1 MASTVKI
8 KRSNVAGKV
17 PTTSDITAGELAL
30 NTNDGRLYSTDGIKV
45 TEIGANVHS
54 LSVGTGTFSIA
65 NGSITFPTSDGGTN
79 QVLQTNGSGTLSFAT
94 VSGGI
99 SNVVEDT
106 TPQLGG
112 NLDVNGNKIV
122 SVSNGDIDI
131 EPNGGGN
138 VLLGNFTFDADQ
150 TVGSSQD
157 NYILTYDHSLG
168 EIRLEAAPGLVNDT
182 NPALSGN
189 LNTTGFK
196 IVTSSNAN
204 IDLEPNGTGNVLLG
218 NFTFDA
224 DQTVGLSQDNYVL
237 TYDHSA
243 GHISLEAAA
252 GGGINSVVEDT
263 TPQLG
268 GNLDAQSYNI
278 TSLGTLN
285 THTIPSGTDTLVGR
299 LTTDTLQNKTLTDP
313 KIPGYIADS
322 NGNELIKFT
331 TTAGAKNEITITNAA
346 AGGDPTIA
354 ATGSDTNIDLQLSP
368 KGGGNVLLGN
378 FNFDVD
384 QTVGLSQD
392 NYVLTYDDGT
402 GYISLEA
409 APGLVNDTNPALSG
423 NLNTTGFKIVTSSN
437 ANIDLEPN
445 GTGNVLLGNYT
456 FDADQA
462 VGSGQDNY
470 VLTYDDSAGHI
481 SLEAAAGG
489 GGGGG
494 GWEYVSTVTASNSST
509 IDFFGVF
516 SSGYDYKITGQEIR
530 GQYSN
535 TYYHARVEV
544 NSAGNRFTGGGYAL
558 ANIRHISN
566 SVYGRTATSTQFD
579 LSDGIPLGVSNPTQH
594 HNIDFEIINP
604 ADQASYYAPMRCLCW
619 GRRSNNTHFGQ
630 YFHGFLDYKAGV
642 PITGISFYFNTG
654 YTSKGR
660 FKLYRRAN
668 V

>member
-285 THTIPSGTDTLVGR
+285 THTIPGGTDTLVGR

-346 AGGDPTIA
+346 PGGDPTIA
-354 ATGSDTNIDLQLSP
+354 ASGSDTNIDLQLSP
-368 KGGGNVLLGN
+368 KGSGNVLLGN
-378 FNFDVD
+378 F
-384 QTVGLSQD
+384 
-392 NYVLTYDDGT
+392 
-402 GYISLEA
+402 
-409 APGLVNDTNPALSG
+409 
-423 NLNTTGFKIVTSSN
+423 
-437 ANIDLEPN
+437 
-445 GTGNVLLGNYT
+445 T
-456 FDADQA
+456 FDADQT

-481 SLEAAAGG
+481 SLEAASGG
-489 GGGGG
+489 GGG
-494 GWEYVSTVTASNSST
+494 VSTGKSIAMT
-509 IDFFGVF
+509 ILFG
-516 SSGYDYKITGQEIR
+516 
-530 GQYSN
+530 
-535 TYYHARVEV
+535 
-544 NSAGNRFTGGGYAL
+544 
-558 ANIRHISN
+558 
-566 SVYGRTATSTQFD
+566 
-579 LSDGIPLGVSNPTQH
+579 
-594 HNIDFEIINP
+594 
-604 ADQASYYAPMRCLCW
+604 
-619 GRRSNNTHFGQ
+619 
-630 YFHGFLDYKAGV
+630 
-642 PITGISFYFNTG
+642 
-654 YTSKGR
+654 
-660 FKLYRRAN
+660 
-668 V
+668 